1 MFTVG
6 YCFVV
11 GDDAIFCTLNVIAN
25 SWIDPHFISLLMK
38 DKRSMKVV

>member
-1 MFTVG
+1 MILLTFDWPFKFTVG

-25 SWIDPHFISLLMK
+25 S
-38 DKRSMKVV
+38 